1 MKKFYALV
9 ASAIML
15 MPTMATAQSMT
26 QDNEILTGWNYRL
39 EKDVNFVSGIINE
52 GMSGEIAVTPNDKL
66 EFGAEDTSVKL
77 NGYAPNRL
85 TNNGLEFMGWCRGY
99 ICQT

>member
-26 QDNEILTGWNYRL
+26 QDNEILAGWNYRL

-52 GMSGEIAVTPNDKL
+52 GMSGEISVNPNDKL
-66 EFGAEDTSVKL
+66 EFGAEDTSVNL
-77 NGYAPNRL
+77 MAM
-85 TNNGLEFMGWCRGY
+85 F
-99 ICQT
+99 QTVLQIKDLSL